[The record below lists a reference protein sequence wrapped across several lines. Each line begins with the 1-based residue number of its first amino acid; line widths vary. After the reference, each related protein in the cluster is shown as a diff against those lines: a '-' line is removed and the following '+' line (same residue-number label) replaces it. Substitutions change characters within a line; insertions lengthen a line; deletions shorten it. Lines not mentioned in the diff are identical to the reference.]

1 LQTFENNLLRFQYP
15 DNWRV
20 YQQGDAVT
28 LAPDG
33 GIVSDSRGRGLLA
46 HGVILSAFEPRR
58 DRYSRVTLEAATD
71 QLIDNLQESN
81 PGMRIVRENGQTRVG
96 GQPALS
102 TQLTNDSPV
111 GGAEVD
117 WLVTVLRPDGL
128 IYFVFVS
135 PEQDFREFSRGF
147 DSILKTVRFR

>member
-1 LQTFENNLLRFQYP
+1 
-15 DNWRV
+15 
-20 YQQGDAVT
+20 
-28 LAPDG
+28 
-33 GIVSDSRGRGLLA
+33 
-46 HGVILSAFEPRR
+46 
-58 DRYSRVTLEAATD
+58 
-71 QLIDNLQESN
+71 
-81 PGMRIVRENGQTRVG
+81 MRIARDHGQTRVG

-135 PEQDFREFSRGF
+135 PQQDFREFSRGF
-147 DSILKTVRFR
+147 DNILKTVRFR